1 MKAAVLWDNHG
12 MTVNPKLRIAL
23 FAIVAFVLGLF
34 LARTLLAPRAVAVPP
49 TVNATILPQTRAL
62 PALDL
67 VDQDGRPL
75 AADQLRRGW
84 SIVFFGFTQCPDICP
99 TTLTLLAE
107 TRKRLADLPAAQ
119 QPQVLLISVDPERD
133 TPAVLKPYVT
143 FFDASFQGATGTPEG
158 VQRAAAAFSVPF
170 QKMPLP
176 DGGYTMDHGAGLFI
190 VAPDGGI
197 AAYSS
202 PPLTAEGLATDFR
215 AVVQYFE
222 ARQR

>member
-1 MKAAVLWDNHG
+1 

-34 LARTLLAPRAVAVPP
+34 LARALVSPREVPVP
-49 TVNATILPQTRAL
+49 ATVNATILPQTRAL

-67 VDQDGRPL
+67 IDQDGQPL
-75 AADQLRRGW
+75 SPDALKQGW
-84 SIVFFGFTQCPDICP
+84 TIVFFGFTQCPDICP
-99 TTLTLLAE
+99 TTLTLLAQ
-107 TRKRLADLPAAQ
+107 TRARLADLPVAQ

-143 FFDASFQGATGTPEG
+143 FFDASFRGATGTPEG
-158 VQRAAAAFSVPF
+158 VQQAATAFGVPF

-176 DGGYTMDHGAGLFI
+176 DGGYTMDHGAGLFVI
-190 VAPDGGI
+190 APDGGI

-202 PPLTAEGLATDFR
+202 PPLTVEGLAADFR
-215 AVVQYFE
+215 SVVQYFE
-222 ARQR
+222 ATHR

>member
-1 MKAAVLWDNHG
+1 
-12 MTVNPKLRIAL
+12 MTINPKLRIAL

-34 LARTLLAPRAVAVPP
+34 LARTLHAPREIPVPA
-49 TVNATILPQTRAL
+49 TVNATILPQTRVL

-67 VDQDGRPL
+67 IDQDGQPL
-75 AADQLRRGW
+75 AADALRQGW
-84 SIVFFGFTQCPDICP
+84 TIVFFGFTQCPDICP
-99 TTLTLLAE
+99 TTLTLLAQ
-107 TRKRLADLPAAQ
+107 TRKRLADLPISQ

-143 FFDASFQGATGTPEG
+143 FFDPGFRGATGTPAG
-158 VQRAAAAFSVPF
+158 VQQAATAFGVPF

-190 VAPDGGI
+190 VAPNGGI

-202 PPLTAEGLATDFR
+202 PPLTAEGLASDFR
-215 AVVQYFE
+215 AAVQYFE

>member
-1 MKAAVLWDNHG
+1 

-34 LARTLLAPRAVAVPP
+34 LARALLAPREVPVP
-49 TVNATILPQTRAL
+49 ATVNATVLPQTRAL

-67 VDQDGRPL
+67 VDQDGRPFTGVEF
-75 AADQLRRGW
+75 RNGW
-84 SIVFFGFTQCPDICP
+84 TFVFFGFTQCPDVCP
-99 TTLTLLAE
+99 TTLTLLAQ
-107 TRKRLADLPAAQ
+107 TVKRLTDLPFAS
-119 QPQVLLISVDPERD
+119 QPRVLLISVDPERD

-143 FFDASFQGATGTPEG
+143 FFDNGFKGATGSPAG
-158 VQRAAAAFSVPF
+158 IQAAATAFGVPF

-176 DGGYTMDHGAGLFI
+176 NGGYTMDHAAGLFI

-202 PPLTAEGLATDFR
+202 PPHTAEGLASDYR
-215 AVVQYFE
+215 QVLQYFE
-222 ARQR
+222 ATHR